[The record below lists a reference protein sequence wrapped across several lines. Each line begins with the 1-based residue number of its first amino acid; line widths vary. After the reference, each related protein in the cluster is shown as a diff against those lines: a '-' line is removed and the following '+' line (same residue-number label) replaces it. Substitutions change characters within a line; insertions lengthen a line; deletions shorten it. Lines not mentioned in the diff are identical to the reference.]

1 MKRACVAILAA
12 AVASVVAVDPAP
24 GYDAWA
30 WLLWG
35 REVAAGGLST
45 VDGPAFKPLPVA
57 VSAVLAPLGGAA
69 PWAWVLVVRAGA
81 VLSLWLAFRLGREL
95 AGALGG
101 VLAAVAVALTGGFG
115 LQAAVGGE
123 APLVLAFALGGFEL
137 WRAGRV
143 RGALLCGAACA
154 LLRVEAWPFL
164 AAAGVVTW
172 RREPGVRPLVA
183 AFAVVI
189 PALWFVPEWIGSG
202 DPLRSG
208 ARARVPN
215 PGQPALADVPAL
227 ASLEAA
233 ARIALWPLLLG
244 AALIIRRP
252 LARLV
257 LAAGAAWVALVALMA
272 QAGFSGEP
280 RYALPGVALM
290 SVAAAAGLARGSTS
304 RATRLAAPF
313 PTFTPISGVNVGSPA
328 QRGPSSDVHPP
339 NPGPLTQPPGNGDAP
354 RPRTARSAQPPGNGD
369 APRPRTARS
378 AWPPGNG
385 DAPRSRTQRGAWR
398 RAAVTAAGIALLAAA
413 AVPRVADLAD
423 VRSAQRH
430 QWALARDLDRAVAA
444 AGGPAAVLACGRPY
458 VGPYRGPL
466 MAYAL
471 DVTKRT
477 VEPDAAPRPPGVV
490 FRARLT
496 AASAPAPDAEPA
508 FHDVARAG
516 QWQVLARCN

>member
-12 AVASVVAVDPAP
+12 AVASLVAVDPAP

-57 VSAVLAPLGGAA
+57 VCAALAPLGGAA
-69 PWAWVLVVRAGA
+69 PWAWVLVVRTASVAA
-81 VLSLWLAFRLGREL
+81 VWLAFRLGREV
-95 AGALGG
+95 AGAFGG
-101 VLAAVAVALTGGFG
+101 VLAAVAVALTGGFA

-137 WRAGRV
+137 WRAGRL

-164 AAAGVVTW
+164 AAAGVVAW
-172 RREPGVRPLVA
+172 RREPGVRPLLA
-183 AFAVVI
+183 ALAVGV

-215 PGQPALADVPAL
+215 PGQPALAGVPAL

-244 AALIIRRP
+244 AALIVRRP

-257 LAAGAAWVALVALMA
+257 LAAGAAWVGLVALMA

-290 SVAAAAGLARGSTS
+290 SAAAAAGLARGSTS
-304 RATRLAAPF
+304 RVTRLAATF
-313 PTFTPISGVNVGSPA
+313 PTFTPTYGVNVGSPG

-339 NPGPLTQPPGNGDAP
+339 NPRSPT
-354 RPRTARSAQPPGNGD
+354 PRTE
-369 APRPRTARS
+369 RS
-378 AWPPGNG
+378 AW
-385 DAPRSRTQRGAWR
+385 RRTT
-398 RAAVTAAGIALLAAA
+398 VTAAGVALLAAA

-423 VRSAQRH
+423 LRTAQAH

-477 VEPDAAPRPPGVV
+477 VEPDATPRPPGVV

-496 AASAPAPDAEPA
+496 AASAPAPDAGPA

-516 QWQVLARCN
+516 QWEVLARCN

>member
-1 MKRACVAILAA
+1 MKRAFLPILAA
-12 AVASVVAVDPAP
+12 AAASLLLAAPAP
-24 GYDAWA
+24 GYDAWS

-57 VSAVLAPLGGAA
+57 VCALLAPFGSAA
-69 PWAWVLVVRAGA
+69 PWLWVLLVRAAA
-81 VLSLWLAFRLGREL
+81 VAALWLAFRLGREL
-95 AGALGG
+95 SGLMGGALA
-101 VLAAVAVALTGGFG
+101 VVAVALTGGFA

-123 APLVLAFALGGFEL
+123 APLVLALALGGAEL
-137 WRAGRV
+137 WR
-143 RGALLCGAACA
+143 RGQLRAALLCGFACA

-164 AAAGVVTW
+164 ALASAVAW
-172 RREPGVRPLVA
+172 RRGERTTVVA
-183 AFAVVI
+183 LAVAV

-227 ASLEAA
+227 ASIEAA

-244 AALIIRRP
+244 AVLV
-252 LARLV
+252 ARSPV
-257 LAAGAAWVALVALMA
+257 ARVALAAGGAWVALVALMA

-280 RYALPGVALM
+280 RYALPGVALA
-290 SVAAAAGLARGSTS
+290 SAAAAAGLARDHVPRFAGV
-304 RATRLAAPF
+304 LA
-313 PTFTPISGVNVGSPA
+313 V
-328 QRGPSSDVHPP
+328 
-339 NPGPLTQPPGNGDAP
+339 
-354 RPRTARSAQPPGNGD
+354 
-369 APRPRTARS
+369 
-378 AWPPGNG
+378 
-385 DAPRSRTQRGAWR
+385 
-398 RAAVTAAGIALLAAA
+398 ALLALA
-413 AVPRVADLAD
+413 AVPRVAELPDLRA
-423 VRSAQRH
+423 AQRH

-458 VGPYRGPL
+458 VGRYRGPL

-477 VEPDAAPRPPGVV
+477 VEPDDPPAPPGMV

-496 AASAPAPDAEPA
+496 LASAPAPAASPA
-508 FHDVARAG
+508 FEDVARAG
-516 QWQVLARCN
+516 EWQVLARCH